1 MCSSSLLEDWLGLF
15 DLLLAQTPLVL
26 QLGVEAS
33 LVDGLWP
40 PFAPASQEDLL
51 RISGEIFRLDR
62 AKKVLGT

>member
-26 QLGVEAS
+26 QLGVETS
-33 LVDGLWP
+33 LVDGLGP
-40 PFAPASQEDLL
+40 PFTPASQEDLL
-51 RISGEIFRLDR
+51 RISGEVLRLDR